1 MILSLRCC
9 KCRGRMGAILPAK
22 RRRRRRRRGR
32 RGEQRLPPDL
42 RRGPPASD
50 HSTSPCHPATRLS
63 AATTHRAT
71 RRPPPATNPTNTV
84 HIEAIVTHTHTH
96 IYIHP
101 PPPSPTVFDVGRRSP
116 ASCGRDRNQERIP
129 RLSLKH

>member
-96 IYIHP
+96 THIYSPAPTLSHCVRRW
-101 PPPSPTVFDVGRRSP
+101 PTVTGILRAGSESGTHP
-116 ASCGRDRNQERIP
+116 ATVS
-129 RLSLKH
+129 